1 MKAAVYDRFGP
12 PDVIRI
18 REIDK
23 PVPKDGEVLIKVA
36 AVSLNPLDWRLMRG
50 RPYLLRFVF
59 GVTKPRQKRPGIDA
73 AGRVEATGAGVTRLK
88 AGDEVF
94 GACRQA
100 CAEYAITTEETL
112 ANKPAAISS
121 EQAACA
127 YVAGL
132 TALQALRD
140 KARIQHGQSV
150 LINGAAGGVG
160 TFAVQIA
167 RWLGAEVTGV
177 CSTGNVELVRSL
189 GASHV
194 IDYTREDFVRGAAR
208 YDAILDCITN
218 HTLREVGGVL
228 KPTGVCVII
237 GAPHEVTLTGLA
249 STLLQAF
256 LLSLLKWRRFVVF
269 VAKKSKD
276 DLALLG
282 ELMADGKLAPVIDR
296 RYRLDGVAEALRYLE
311 KGHARGKVVVTI

>member
-12 PDVIRI
+12 PEVITI
-18 REIDK
+18 RDIAK
-23 PVPKDGEVLIKVA
+23 PAPKEGEVLIRVA
-36 AVSLNPLDWRLMRG
+36 VASLNPLDWRLMRG
-50 RPYLLRFVF
+50 KPYLLRLVF
-59 GVTKPRQKRPGIDA
+59 GLKRPRLRPPGVDA
-73 AGRVEATGAGVTRLK
+73 AGRIEAVGGGVTRLK
-88 AGDEVF
+88 PGDEVF
-94 GACRQA
+94 GACRGA
-100 CAEYAITTEETL
+100 CAEYACSPEDAL
-112 ANKPAAISS
+112 AIKSAAITF
-121 EQAACA
+121 EQAAAA

-140 KARIQHGQSV
+140 KARIQPGQSV

-194 IDYTREDFVRGAAR
+194 IDYTREDFARGAAR

-249 STLLQAF
+249 STLGQAF
-256 LLSLLKWRRFVVF
+256 LLSVLKWRRFVVF

-296 RYRLDGVAEALRYLE
+296 RYRLDEVAEALRYLE